1 MSANGIEGSENYH
14 SLIVLSPLLLS
25 HGPDMCVIGE
35 DRLPGP
41 GAVVLTPPH
50 AVNTACVSNTQPRIC
65 KRAEVGRP

>member
-1 MSANGIEGSENYH
+1 MSANSIEDSENYH

-41 GAVVLTPPH
+41 GAVVLTVCNVASPCWGVEARRSLHSINPSI
-50 AVNTACVSNTQPRIC
+50 TR
-65 KRAEVGRP
+65 

>member
-1 MSANGIEGSENYH
+1 MSANSIEDSENYH

-50 AVNTACVSNTQPRIC
+50 AVNTAC
-65 KRAEVGRP
+65 